1 DGVVSANTAGAP
13 GFRAMA
19 AATGARAAAAASRT
33 GSGATWAYI
42 CVERAFLWPRM
53 LPTMGRLMP
62 EDAAAAPT
70 LWRRTCGVT
79 PVRLAALISLGQS
92 FLQACDGP
100 FPRDA
105 GNTYCDPT
113 TRGRP
118 ASKFKASSVIGLEE
132 RPVLVSLRCR
142 RAAAKSI
149 AVHFKARI
157 SSRRAPVSA
166 HS

>member
-1 DGVVSANTAGAP
+1 
-13 GFRAMA
+13 MA
-19 AATGARAAAAASRT
+19 
-33 GSGATWAYI
+33 
-42 CVERAFLWPRM
+42 F
-53 LPTMGRLMP
+53 
-62 EDAAAAPT
+62 
-70 LWRRTCGVT
+70 
-79 PVRLAALISLGQS
+79 AALISFGQS

-149 AVHFKARI
+149 SVHFKARI

-166 HS
+166 HSLISAADFQSASPEASSSDRAWPRRAQWR